1 MKLSAGI
8 LFMHEDEA
16 LLVHSTNSAW
26 MKTWMPPK
34 GQVEEGE
41 TAKEAAIR
49 ETEEEIGIRVSP
61 AIISQSSFTV
71 SYEDRKGKIYKRV
84 VIFPVRLISKDFESN
99 PGVTK
104 VGDLQ
109 KEEVDQI
116 QWMNSIEVERRALP
130 RYTERIIKE
139 LSK

>member
-8 LFMHEDEA
+8 LFIHEDEA

-34 GQVEEGE
+34 GHVELGE
-41 TAKEAAIR
+41 TEKEAAIR
-49 ETEEEIGIRVSP
+49 ETEEEIGIRVSS
-61 AIISQSSFTV
+61 ALLNQSFDV
-71 SYEDRKGKIYKRV
+71 NYDDRKGKIYKRV

-99 PGVTK
+99 PGITR

-116 QWMNSIEVERRALP
+116 QWMKPIEVERRALP
-130 RYTERIIKE
+130 RYTELIIKE
-139 LSK
+139 LTK